1 MPGTALR
8 RLSAALLCLAA
19 AGSALADARADLHA
33 AFAKNMAARTY
44 RSTITDLATGKL
56 VATVEFQAPDR
67 YRVQP
72 AAGPVSVIAG
82 GFMYLEANGQ
92 AMKVPLPAGM
102 MDQYRGDAAFRQ
114 LEATTV
120 FTSLGLDKV
129 GAEPARKYHWVSSGK
144 TGGDGNAWVSVR
156 TGQVLQVES
165 HGKVRVA
172 YSDFNSPAIQ
182 IVPPT

>member
-1 MPGTALR
+1 MSLTRPLC
-8 RLSAALLCLAA
+8 AALLCLAA
-19 AGSALADARADLHA
+19 SGTAFADARSDLHA
-33 AFAKNMAARTY
+33 AFGKTLAAKSY
-44 RSTITDLATGKL
+44 RATMTDLSTGKQ
-56 VATVEFQAPDR
+56 VSTVEFQAPDR
-67 YRVQP
+67 YRISVPGRP
-72 AAGPVSVIAG
+72 ASVIAG

-120 FTSLGLDKV
+120 FTSLGMDKV

-182 IVPPT
+182 IVPPK